1 MAQQQGGEQIDDGLM
16 LLLLLTGATGFGLFS
31 LASFLAPVQT
41 WLVEHGILVAG
52 DTVLL
57 GWGEGN
63 VGLDLGRLVIAVG
76 VLLLLLLL
84 AVVIVR
90 KRVRR
95 DV

>member
-1 MAQQQGGEQIDDGLM
+1 MAQQQGGDQIDDTTM
-16 LLLLLTGATGFGLFS
+16 LLLLLVGASGFGLFS
-31 LASFLAPVQT
+31 VASFLAPVQT
-41 WLVEHGILVAG
+41 WLVEHGVLVAG
-52 DTVLL
+52 ESVLL

-63 VGLDLGRLVIAVG
+63 VGLDLGRLVIAGG

-84 AVVIVR
+84 AVVVIR